1 MNPFVF
7 ACITPHGGEIIPE
20 LSGSIPERM
29 KLTRDSMVRLGKKM
43 TDANP
48 ETIIVLTPHGTRID
62 GFFSVTNS
70 ERMFG
75 YLEENDGYF
84 ELERI
89 VDRELAVA
97 ITKNAQAKQI
107 PIASI
112 NYGTAGG
119 PISCLPLDW
128 GCIVP
133 LSFMP
138 DVPIVVINPS
148 RELPFESHLAL
159 GKVICEVVEKSEKRV
174 ALIASCDWSHAHD
187 PEGPYGYDPAA
198 KILDEEVVGLI
209 RSNELEKMAELDS
222 ELIDAAKPDGIWQT
236 LILAG
241 AIRKEQRQIHLYSY
255 EVPTYFGL
263 ICAEIDSFCDGDSEL
278 Q

>member
-1 MNPFVF
+1 MRVNPFVF

-20 LSGSIPERM
+20 LSGDVPERM
-29 KLTRDSMVRLGKKM
+29 MLTRDCMIKLGQRM
-43 TDANP
+43 EEANP
-48 ETIIVLTPHGTRID
+48 EAIIVLTPHGTRID
-62 GFFSVTNS
+62 GYFSVSNS

-84 ELERI
+84 ELERR
-89 VDRELAVA
+89 VDRELATA
-97 ITKNAQAKQI
+97 ITKEAQKLRI

-112 NYGTAGG
+112 NYGTASG

-128 GCIVP
+128 GSIVP

-138 DVPIVVINPS
+138 EVPIVVINPT
-148 RELPFESHLAL
+148 RELPFAMHLQFGRGLA
-159 GKVICEVVEKSEKRV
+159 EVVEKSGKRV

-187 PEGPYGYDPAA
+187 VDGPYGYDPAA

-209 RSNELEKMAELDS
+209 RSNELEKLADLDP
-222 ELIDAAKPDGIWQT
+222 ELIESAKPDGIWQA

-241 AIRKEQRQIHLYSY
+241 AIPKEERQIHLYSY

-263 ICAEIDSFCDGDSEL
+263 ICAEVE
-278 Q
+278 